1 MLPAGGGPLRHKDA
15 PEFMA
20 RISTTVPTNVF
31 EQLGRLAAMQGRSMS
46 NLAAY
51 ALERYVEE
59 QRQSLIS
66 AVPVDKAA

>member
-1 MLPAGGGPLRHKDA
+1 
-15 PEFMA
+15 MA

-31 EQLGRLAAMQGRSMS
+31 DQLGRLAAMQGRSMS

-59 QRQSLIS
+59 QRQRLIS
-66 AVPVDKAA
+66 AVPVDEAA